1 VKQISEKRKPD
12 RDCLVGGLG
21 GAGGALMLS
30 AFFNYL
36 LYPSWRESTLLM
48 NLSFGI
54 IGTLFILTAVF
65 MHLKK

>member
-1 VKQISEKRKPD
+1 MSEKQKTNSH
-12 RDCLVGGLG
+12 LVGGFG
-21 GAGGALMLS
+21 GAGGALILS

-36 LYPSWRESTLLM
+36 FYPTWRESTMIM

-65 MHLKK
+65 LHLKK